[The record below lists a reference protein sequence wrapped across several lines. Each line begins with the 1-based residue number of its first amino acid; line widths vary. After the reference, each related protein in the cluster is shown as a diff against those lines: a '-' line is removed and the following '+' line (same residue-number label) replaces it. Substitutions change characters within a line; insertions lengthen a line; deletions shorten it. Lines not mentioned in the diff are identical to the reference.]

1 MMKKWLII
9 LVIYCAGIINTGATQ
24 PADNLQP
31 KILRAGDSYRNNSD
45 STEFVLSKEAFQQTL
60 ELLTRSEVN
69 AMRVNLLQE
78 QTAVLEERV
87 AVCDSATTLEA
98 LEADFWYDKAVATDK
113 LLEQE
118 RIERTRWYN
127 SRLFWFTVGAVTV
140 AAVDLSR

>member
-1 MMKKWLII
+1 MKKWLII
-9 LVIYCAGIINTGATQ
+9 LGICYAVTANLVLAQ
-24 PADNLQP
+24 PADEFQP
-31 KILRAGDSYRNNSD
+31 KILRSGENYRNTSD
-45 STEFVLSKEAFQQTL
+45 SSEFVLSKSAFQQTL

-69 AMRVNLLQE
+69 AMRVKLQQE
-78 QTAVLEERV
+78 RIVVLEERV
-87 AVCDSATTLEA
+87 AVCDSATILES
-98 LEADFWYDKAVATDK
+98 LEADFWYNKSVETDK